1 VNLRPV
7 PFELVDELAE
17 DGLDPAVK
25 QRIPTHTVGATVLE
39 WTTGTAQMTDLEG
52 ACVWSGPCF
61 CVISM
66 ESEQCTP
73 SP

>member
-1 VNLRPV
+1 VG
-7 PFELVDELAE
+7 

-25 QRIPTHTVGATVLE
+25 ERIPTHTVGATVLE
-39 WTTGTAQMTDLEG
+39 WTPGTAQMTDLEG
-52 ACVWSGPCF
+52 ECVWSGPCF